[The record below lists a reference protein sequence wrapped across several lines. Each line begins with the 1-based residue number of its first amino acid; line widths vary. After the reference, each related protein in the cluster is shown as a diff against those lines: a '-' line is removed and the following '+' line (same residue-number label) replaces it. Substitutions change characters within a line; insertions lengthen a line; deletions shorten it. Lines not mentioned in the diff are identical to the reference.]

1 MARMDKMYDVL
12 KFQCSIIT
20 CDTPGHNSA
29 DCSNG
34 AHIFCRCLKSDKIPT
49 MELRFIM
56 DQRDKE
62 GLLGGRL
69 MMRQFVNK
77 EESRKQLKKTKRDMK
92 QPVLEEKRKVMVN
105 VPMELEDKEEGVSTD
120 EREEINQDIDP
131 DFTIKKNTQH
141 RTDITLFAAEV
152 I

>member
-1 MARMDKMYDVL
+1 
-12 KFQCSIIT
+12 
-20 CDTPGHNSA
+20 
-29 DCSNG
+29 
-34 AHIFCRCLKSDKIPT
+34 
-49 MELRFIM
+49 M

-77 EESRKQLKKTKRDMK
+77 EESRKQQKKTKRDVK
-92 QPVLEEKRKVMVN
+92 LQVSEEKRKVMVN
-105 VPMELEDKEEGVSTD
+105 VPMELEDKGEGVSTD

-131 DFTIKKNTQH
+131 DFTIKKDITQH

-152 I
+152 VRNGVSARAGAALYNAALKRPWAYK